1 MGVCMK
7 INEIASIL
15 NAEIVTNFSDEN
27 TDIQYGFASDLM
39 SDVLAYATD
48 DSLLI
53 TGLNNPQVIRTAEM
67 MDMSTVLFV
76 RGKKP
81 GKEIIDLAMENKLT
95 IIATEYT
102 MFKTCGLLVI
112 NGMKGIESHD

>member
-1 MGVCMK
+1 MK

-15 NAEIVTNFSDEN
+15 NAEIITNFSDEN

-39 SDVLAYATD
+39 SDVLAYATE
-48 DSLLI
+48 DSLLV
-53 TGLNNPQVIRTAEM
+53 TGLNNTQVIRTAEM
-67 MDMSTVLFV
+67 MDISTVLLV

-81 GKEIIDLAMENKLT
+81 NKELIELAIETSLT
-95 IIATEYT
+95 LIATEYT

-112 NGMKGIESHD
+112 NGMKGKEVHD